1 MVWGVTYRA
10 LVVHTR
16 SNSVF
21 ASAIPGNNKLG
32 MPQSVNLLH
41 TTYCN
46 LGVVSVR
53 VSLSYDPL
61 RLGLRFPICCLAKL
75 LGVVTPS
82 VDLVTGWDSGV

>member
-1 MVWGVTYRA
+1 
-10 LVVHTR
+10 
-16 SNSVF
+16 
-21 ASAIPGNNKLG
+21 
-32 MPQSVNLLH
+32 
-41 TTYCN
+41 
-46 LGVVSVR
+46 VR